1 MESYSVKTRGCI
13 YEAVAKV
20 DAVYYKPDP
29 TLTERN
35 LGTLDLVANR
45 EPPVN
50 QSAKRPVREAY
61 TKQWKSTQ
69 MSNRESRTTWTNWT
83 SWTRLTGKK
92 V

>member
-35 LGTLDLVANR
+35 LGTLDLVANQR
-45 EPPVN
+45 PMMGRIGIQNKAE
-50 QSAKRPVREAY
+50 KRPKAKGVY
-61 TKQWKSTQ
+61 KQVEIYPNKEQ
-69 MSNRESRTTWTNWT
+69 P
-83 SWTRLTGKK
+83 
-92 V
+92 